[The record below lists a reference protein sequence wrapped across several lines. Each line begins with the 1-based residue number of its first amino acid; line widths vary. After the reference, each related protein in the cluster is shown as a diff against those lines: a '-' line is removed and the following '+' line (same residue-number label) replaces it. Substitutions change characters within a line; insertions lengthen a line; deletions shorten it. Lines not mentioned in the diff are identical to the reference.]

1 MCFSLTR
8 RVAGWDKDQWGSLN
22 LGLAALGIVE
32 VISWRGFYLGLRILH
47 ARVLIPLSHK
57 VECGYG
63 LGASGYHLVLKPH
76 KDVVKYTMEQVTTS
90 RVSLGIVR

>member
-1 MCFSLTR
+1 MFSLTR

-47 ARVLIPLSHK
+47 ARVLIPLSH
-57 VECGYG
+57 
-63 LGASGYHLVLKPH
+63 
-76 KDVVKYTMEQVTTS
+76 
-90 RVSLGIVR
+90 